1 MARGSGTSRG
11 RGDRRGRIPYAVR
24 STQGTALVGSGPD
37 VARRSLVRGAC
48 HRAQLARA
56 SRVCRLVRRTSVRYT
71 RPMTELL
78 EGTVEV
84 RTGSD
89 GHPAAI
95 RTAQG
100 WARVVEVVNTWRVE
114 TDWWR
119 VAVGR
124 DYVRCL
130 IADGD
135 C

>member
-1 MARGSGTSRG
+1 
-11 RGDRRGRIPYAVR
+11 
-24 STQGTALVGSGPD
+24 
-37 VARRSLVRGAC
+37 
-48 HRAQLARA
+48 
-56 SRVCRLVRRTSVRYT
+56 
-71 RPMTELL
+71 MTELL

-135 C
+135 CVDLYQDLATAEWHRERRYD